1 MSSIAQTLMNRSHL
15 IEGTVVVEKCCV
27 DYDQPLPA
35 QRFAVNLEG
44 ATVLRVVDSA
54 LIGSECTS
62 KQRMSAKNQHGVI
75 IEPTAHVWG
84 VTVR

>member
-54 LIGSECTS
+54 LIGSVLVNKGCPPRTNMVS
-62 KQRMSAKNQHGVI
+62 SSSLPLTFGA
-75 IEPTAHVWG
+75 
-84 VTVR
+84 